1 MNNNINININD
12 RQDKT
17 IEQTK
22 KNINTGDYALIY
34 YNYSKT
40 LNPMDYIKGC
50 TWEYWKGEG

>member
-1 MNNNINININD
+1 MNNNININD